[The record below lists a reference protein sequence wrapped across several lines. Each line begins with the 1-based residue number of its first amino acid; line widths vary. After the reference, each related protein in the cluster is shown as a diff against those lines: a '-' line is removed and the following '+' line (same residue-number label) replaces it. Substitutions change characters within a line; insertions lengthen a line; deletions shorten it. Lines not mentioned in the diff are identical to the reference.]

1 MGRIVRNL
9 AGLQVGKLTVV
20 AIDPKAPRGANKNVR
35 WLCLCSCGNT
45 KSLLGGNLVR
55 GMPQNCGCSR
65 VWGVPSKH
73 PTPEDARKANSARAY
88 AWNKAN
94 PAAYKR
100 ATKTWYENHKGTAF
114 SGSYEYSK
122 RRRSQRCLCCSDEEI
137 NEFYKLRPSGFHVDH
152 IYPLSRGGL
161 HCRKNMQHLL
171 AIENFKKGARL
182 AASYSS
188 QECVS

>member
-1 MGRIVRNL
+1 MGRAVKDL
-9 AGLQVGKLTVV
+9 VGLQVGKLTVI
-20 AIDPKAPRGANKNVR
+20 AIDPAAPRGASKGVQ

-45 KSLLGGNLVR
+45 KSLASSNLVR
-55 GMPQNCGCSR
+55 GTPQSCGCAR
-65 VWGVPSKH
+65 VWGVPSKF
-73 PTPEDARKANSARAY
+73 PTPEAARKANSVRAY

-94 PAAYKR
+94 PEAYKR
-100 ATKTWYENHKGTAF
+100 AAKAWYENHKGTSFA
-114 SGSYEYSK
+114 GSYEYSK

-161 HCRKNMQHLL
+161 HCRKNMQHLP
-171 AIENFKKGARL
+171 AVENFKKGARL
-182 AASYSS
+182 TAPHSK